1 MSTNIP
7 STTGPDDSTNA
18 QAASAKAI
26 PDAAIVAPA
35 EDSNTGDSPKSPKGE
50 DALEEGEILELQ
62 AFIPR
67 REWIED
73 KIKFLETLPPVD
85 LFSNLEFLVNA
96 SPTPIPGLPTRE
108 ELAEWMKQHDAIE
121 QEAERFDS
129 NDMKRLK
136 KFAKAATQRNLS
148 PADTD
153 LIEVTLTTLLALD
166 KLVHLLRSRSEF
178 LELTGLRL
186 TWEEKRLGAWAEH
199 QSIQE
204 DIEAFVKK
212 SARWTP
218 EAYRRMI
225 ESLVNVSTSSVSS
238 FSMHHTNASNA
249 SGSIMSH
256 PNASTS
262 SVNASTN
269 FDSPLSSPVSATTPG
284 RRNSAF
290 SSNNRN
296 SRSKVGDDLGREA
309 GRFTTRI
316 AAWDRGLVKPAGQ
329 ALDKMIDK
337 KTVPDSILDE
347 QDRLEDKTRPLEAL
361 ARFGMEV
368 VAQWKKA
375 DEIYGNLK
383 KEQDAA
389 GSLREEIMHAIKHHP
404 DSEMDSS
411 FVTRLQGMNQRIT
424 TLTTAVNSRLFP
436 KPTHPRFPD
445 QAACNDSIVST
456 LSSELKYTKSLIQE
470 AAAVSQQ
477 YHERNQLVGQVE
489 NAQRQLE
496 QYAVKLESCAKRL
509 QEGAEAE
516 DGDGTPIRLD
526 SVDCLEP
533 MRHGAYLA
541 VLPIICGEL
550 EEACNLGDNAARIC
564 RRSMVGLKD
573 ATLDPAFSEST
584 DKALESF
591 TKAKERAIQAKEA
604 FTSKAAA
611 LREARKVWAAVGDA
625 WTSLDEVKATIA
637 SHMERDKW
645 HPMGQEQPLRSP
657 MREDG
662 SWSTTFQRIPSQLDE
677 ISANISNVV
686 LPSIKNLDGSVG
698 SDVVGALGG
707 ATTAV
712 QQYLD
717 NVRGMCRLHETVK
730 NQAKAMDYVQTE
742 EMSLEKRIDTMMP
755 LFEEYKNA
763 LGSTKHPLHADVE
776 AQDRIA
782 GLLSDHDSIKES
794 VVQLCDGLVSRV
806 PFIGKPDA
814 YFHGPLRSAQPTLA
828 TFLQTWNPQVPPTP
842 LPFMLPLDA
851 NALDHNVR
859 SDANHLVI
867 RITTKSSELSR
878 YRDYLELA
886 LAARQVEK
894 SASSLQNELRTIQ
907 EEVDAHASKISSVA
921 VDAENAD
928 IDLHRRAMEQFET
941 SLKSVESAS
950 NKVKEFTS
958 QAIPPFRDSLRDLL
972 GRPGAQDPDVQQQ
985 IIDPCV
991 QKERE
996 LGSQLN
1002 EVASAL
1008 EGAAS
1013 AINFALNRERAAIE
1027 TLERLAE
1034 EARRKAELEEQQR
1047 VAEQLRL
1054 EEERKA
1060 ALAREEEERLRREE
1074 EERLREAERV
1084 RREEEEAEKA
1094 RKAAEEEARLAAI
1107 REEEERLKMLAKQLE
1122 DEQRRIAEEQELAR
1136 QRDEA
1141 ERLEREAEMQRQL
1154 ALEQK
1159 RLADEAEERKRREE
1173 EEREA
1178 RRLQE
1183 EEQERQRILKEQE
1196 LQRLIEQE
1204 HERQRQLKAEEEAR
1218 RQEEEAR
1225 RIAEEEARR
1234 RAEEEEARRRA
1245 EEEEARRRAEEEE
1258 ARRRAEEEKTRLEEE
1273 ARRIAEEEARRRAEE
1288 EEARRAEEEAQR
1300 IAEEEELRR
1309 QALKQEEEA
1318 REQERLRLEAEREEA
1333 RIAEEARLAEIR
1345 LAEERRLAQEAS
1357 ASSIEDVFARAMSKE
1372 AGGDGPASTFEQ
1384 IEDLRRRLR
1393 GLSLENWVTPIPDS
1407 AQASVLPTK
1416 SYVAQ
1421 SEVVFDEISST
1432 FRGIPTTMDDS
1443 EVQESHQTLHKE
1455 LEHAR
1460 ELLDRCRALSVVSS
1474 KAAECDASLSD
1485 LLEHVDGY
1493 PSAPIAELQSPHVS
1507 DPSKPPEEQ
1516 LAARLAYTQ
1525 NLVQEFE
1532 AASKPLSSDGR
1543 VAAETERLD
1552 QTWTE
1557 LQEMCT
1563 DRLQNKSRPSTA
1575 SGHGFPSGRGSS
1587 MSSRSNSSAP
1597 SGRSTSSLR
1606 AMLEK
1611 TPVAKKKKDRES
1623 LGLGRSPRPSAT
1635 MPVTTPRQVSRTVSK
1650 THSGRTASV
1659 ALNARQERLEPKL
1672 AKKRSVSGPLVSPN
1686 SSLHQ
1691 STFSSRQRTASN
1703 TLGLDPVTPTKPS
1716 YSGSRSPFKTPKGL
1730 RPPSPDLSET
1740 SSIQSKGRSVSA
1752 HSRISGPSF
1761 GKPPP
1766 RPPASKSAVRKPYVA
1781 NPKNKLDVAVGNV
1794 VNKMAVNV
1802 PIQAVTS
1809 SGWEDKS
1816 GKYWIGD
1823 DEEARLCFCRILR
1836 SQTVMVRVGGGWCE
1850 LSKFLKDHFAHLLD
1864 QIPDAPSLGSK
1875 EQKWISSATLNTT
1888 TEEPL
1893 LELPILQGPRPPK
1906 TPEPRRPSGAVVV
1919 LHTPNGTSPRSLHS
1933 SGSPGSPLAPL
1944 QFIRKAEESPH
1955 RSGTTPPPHR
1965 LSKSTTSRTPARIVS
1980 TTPVKPPTWRM

>member
-878 YRDYLELA
+878 
-886 LAARQVEK
+886 
-894 SASSLQNELRTIQ
+894 
-907 EEVDAHASKISSVA
+907 
-921 VDAENAD
+921 
-928 IDLHRRAMEQFET
+928 AMEQLET

-1245 EEEEARRRAEEEE
+1245 EEEEARRQEE

-1273 ARRIAEEEARRRAEE
+1273 EAQRIAEEARRRAEEEEARRRAEE

-1443 EVQESHQTLHKE
+1443 EVQESHQALHKE

-1597 SGRSTSSLR
+1597 SGRSRYR
-1606 AMLEK
+1606 A
-1611 TPVAKKKKDRES
+1611 
-1623 LGLGRSPRPSAT
+1623 RSPRHI
-1635 MPVTTPRQVSRTVSK
+1635 R
-1650 THSGRTASV
+1650 GRTASV